1 MSRTE
6 PYRTE
11 ILQGLSN
18 AKNQS
23 RTSLTT
29 GKSDLLVCGHPSDF
43 RGSTSAG
50 LHGLLVRREG
60 DFSDGAKRDKTEVL
74 EGVRVIN
81 RLDEAVEYVRA
92 WNDRCGDGAGGL
104 SI

>member
-1 MSRTE
+1 MSRTD
-6 PYRTE
+6 PYHTE
-11 ILQGLSN
+11 IFQGLSKV
-18 AKNQS
+18 KNQS

-29 GKSDLLVCGHPSDF
+29 DESDLLVCGHPSDF

-74 EGVRVIN
+74 EGVRVIS
-81 RLDEAVEYVRA
+81 RLEEAVGYVRA
-92 WNDRCGDGAGGL
+92 WNDRCVDGAGGQ